1 MVAALHHQ
9 AAAACHNRAFKVVV
23 VIVYAES
30 IPAGPKL
37 KSNVLNNSK
46 NVQILDPLTKNR
58 LRGVCVRVC
67 VPTVVEED
75 FAFEHTRSL
84 FNEPFTV

>member
-30 IPAGPKL
+30 IPAGPK
-37 KSNVLNNSK
+37 
-46 NVQILDPLTKNR
+46 
-58 LRGVCVRVC
+58 
-67 VPTVVEED
+67 VEVER
-75 FAFEHTRSL
+75 AE
-84 FNEPFTV
+84 